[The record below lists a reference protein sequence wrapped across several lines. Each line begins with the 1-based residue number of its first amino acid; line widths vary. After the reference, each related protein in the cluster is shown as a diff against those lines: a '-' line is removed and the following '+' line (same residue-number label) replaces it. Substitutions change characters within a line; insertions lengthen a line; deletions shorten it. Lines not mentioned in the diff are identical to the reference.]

1 MILIED
7 HSQYYLKLFIQEFHL
22 INIAFNTFNIYS
34 ERVES

>member
-7 HSQYYLKLFIQEFHL
+7 HPEYYLKLFSQEFHL
-22 INIAFNTFNIYS
+22 IDIAFNIYS

>member
-7 HSQYYLKLFIQEFHL
+7 HSQYYLKLYIQEFH
-22 INIAFNTFNIYS
+22 IAFNTFNIYS